1 MTSVKRKKKKENP
14 LNSYLT
20 NANRVR
26 PSIYLK
32 PNIII
37 DYKINRIK
45 ITLYKLLEAFNN

>member
-1 MTSVKRKKKKENP
+1 M
-14 LNSYLT
+14 NSYLT

-37 DYKINRIK
+37 DYKINRITERK
-45 ITLYKLLEAFNN
+45 KKLFISFLKLLITKF

>member
-1 MTSVKRKKKKENP
+1 M
-14 LNSYLT
+14 NSYLT

-37 DYKINRIK
+37 DYKINRITERK
-45 ITLYKLLEAFNN
+45 KKTLYKFLEAFNN